1 MTVDTIL
8 NIAMWIAELT
18 ITVLLVILAFCAI
31 WFAIRT
37 AWEYISQHKD
47 HYVFFNPKPI
57 ETEED
62 KIKKRLNECERKINL
77 LEDFVGATSDY
88 IEQKRNSMRDLLR
101 DEYGIDPNFHP
112 HYDFSNICQQPEP
125 IANNGIIIDGVAYA
139 YKKAKLETKDG
150 TICTT
155 CALNAICNRMA
166 ETITCSVFKGSDED
180 GCHFERI

>member
-1 MTVDTIL
+1 
-8 NIAMWIAELT
+8 MWIAAFL
-18 ITVLLVILAFCAI
+18 LLVILVVAACCAI
-31 WFAIRT
+31 WFVIRT
-37 AWEYISQHKD
+37 AWEYISPSDK
-47 HYVFFNPKPI
+47 
-57 ETEED
+57 EEEPD
-62 KIKKRLNECERKINL
+62 DVYDPTPQRLNECERKIKL

-101 DEYGIDPNFHP
+101 DKYGIDPKFHP
-112 HYDFSNICQQPEP
+112 HYDFSKLGDKP
-125 IANNGIIIDGVAYA
+125 IANNGVIIDGVAYA

-155 CALNAICNRMA
+155 CALNEICDSMN